1 MGKALKPKKRF
12 RKNRANQVKTK
23 KRIEANQKLLKD
35 LKENA

>member
-23 KRIEANQKLLKD
+23 KHIEVNQQLLKE
-35 LKENA
+35 LKKDA